1 MWDQFHRASWNT
13 LEEAGSSFFVG
24 APVWPRVG
32 FQRQGGFLWLTLPS
46 GRRLAY
52 PTPAKENR
60 EVPWSDKRLPVAERE
75 HKDMLTVLA
84 FEQGHA
90 HRPSFYPGI
99 LFQHSV
105 QAIARDL
112 LAHGMNNVE
121 AAGYPVVMS
130 IHDEVICEIPTG
142 ASMPERTLLSYF
154 TELLCQKP
162 TWAEGIP
169 LLAEGWIGHRYRK

>member
-1 MWDQFHRASWNT
+1 
-13 LEEAGSSFFVG
+13 
-24 APVWPRVG
+24 
-32 FQRQGGFLWLTLPS
+32 
-46 GRRLAY
+46 
-52 PTPAKENR
+52 
-60 EVPWSDKRLPVAERE
+60 
-75 HKDMLTVLA
+75 MLTVLA

-130 IHDEVICEIPTG
+130 IHDEVICEIPDVSG
-142 ASMPERTLLSYF
+142 NVGQF
-154 TELLCQKP
+154 TDLLCKMP
-162 TWAEGIP
+162 DWAKGIP